1 MFWRFGGYANIS
13 TIDTLLEKPDVTLEE
28 ILDESEL
35 MQELKQ
41 PNTKL
46 IEYLREDNV
55 LKRLL
60 SYVISPSLLEDDDN
74 DDDYDDDDDDSDDGG
89 VEEEGNGA
97 EDGAK
102 AVGGRTT
109 KRTSGQDGTK
119 QTPIAGEQVAYS
131 LTSDLDS
138 EELAN
143 AEKSRLKYSFIAS
156 EVLSSTSWSI
166 IEALMQNEAYLRD
179 FWQFLWRKAPLDSLQ
194 SGYFTKVNEILLDQ
208 KTEEMLAFFKSLP
221 GIVLVMLQHIDN
233 PMVMDLLLKIISLE
247 KTDGGQGIVEV
258 SAHDAG
264 WPSFSIANRASLTAQ
279 NQSGY
284 DLKI

>member
-60 SYVISPSLLEDDDN
+60 DYVISPSLLEDDD
-74 DDDYDDDDDDSDDGG
+74 DDYDDDDDEGR
-89 VEEEGNGA
+89 VEEDGNRA
-97 EDGAK
+97 EDG
-102 AVGGRTT
+102 VRTVDGGKT
-109 KRTSGQDGTK
+109 KRPLSQYGDK

-166 IEALMQNEAYLRD
+166 IEALMLNEAYLRD
-179 FWQFLWRKAPLDSLQ
+179 FWQFMWRKAPLDSLQ
-194 SGYFTKVNEILLDQ
+194 AGYFTKVNEILLDQ
-208 KTEEMLAFFKSLP
+208 KTEEMLAFFKSLQ
-221 GIVLVMLQHIDN
+221 GIVPVMLQHIDN

-247 KTDGGQGIVEV
+247 KSDGAQGIVEV
-258 SAHDAG
+258 SDHDA
-264 WPSFSIANRASLTAQ
+264 A
-279 NQSGY
+279 
-284 DLKI
+284 

>member
-60 SYVISPSLLEDDDN
+60 DYVISPSLLEDDD
-74 DDDYDDDDDDSDDGG
+74 DDYDDDDDDGR
-89 VEEEGNGA
+89 VEEGNRA
-97 EDGAK
+97 EDGPR
-102 AVGGRTT
+102 AVGGSKN
-109 KRTSGQDGTK
+109 KRSLAQYGDK
-119 QTPIAGEQVAYS
+119 QTPIAEEQVAYS
-131 LTSDLDS
+131 LTSDLHS

-166 IEALMQNEAYLRD
+166 IRL
-179 FWQFLWRKAPLDSLQ
+179 
-194 SGYFTKVNEILLDQ
+194 
-208 KTEEMLAFFKSLP
+208 
-221 GIVLVMLQHIDN
+221 
-233 PMVMDLLLKIISLE
+233 
-247 KTDGGQGIVEV
+247 
-258 SAHDAG
+258 
-264 WPSFSIANRASLTAQ
+264 
-279 NQSGY
+279 
-284 DLKI
+284 